1 MQRKIHLESYGRHMR
16 VSKLLPTVCTNF
28 IIYYALNLECSFQIL
43 ADHAFDL
50 YSDRWSD
57 LLPFAVHLRA

>member
-1 MQRKIHLESYGRHMR
+1 MR

-50 YSDRWSD
+50 YSDRLSD